1 MFASML
7 GGIGLKLAL
16 LAVLATAIG
25 AAYWHYTVVK
35 GERDAALIQIGA
47 FQVVTEN
54 QRTTI
59 RDQEAAIDQWAE
71 AQARMQKTLDD
82 LAVAQVKANTTARKL
97 NNVLSKH
104 DLHALSLAKPGL
116 IQRRINSGTANIF
129 GMFESETNRV
139 DNQHNG
145 N

>member
-1 MFASML
+1 MFASIL

-35 GERDAALIQIGA
+35 GERDAALMQIGSLK
-47 FQVVTEN
+47 VVTAD

-59 RDQEAAIDQWAE
+59 RGQEAAIDNWAA
-71 AQARMQKTLDD
+71 AQIKMQKTMDA
-82 LAVAQVKANTTARKL
+82 LATAQVEANTTARKL

-116 IQRRINSGTANIF
+116 IERRINRGTASIL
-129 GMFESETNRV
+129 GLFESETN
-139 DNQHNG
+139 
-145 N
+145 